1 MVGRV
6 VAQLDE
12 VLKALADPSR
22 RRIVEAIARRPQS
35 VSELTRPLSIT
46 LPAVLQH
53 LAVLERC
60 GLVETRKR
68 GRVRTCQLRPA
79 ALAPV
84 EEWLSSRREDWERRL
99 DGLAGYLGE
108 GANG

>member
-1 MVGRV
+1 VIDQV
-6 VAQLDE
+6 DE
-12 VLKALADPSR
+12 VLKALADPTR
-22 RRIVEAIARRPQS
+22 RRIVEAVARRPFS

-68 GRVRTCQLRPA
+68 GRVRTCQLRPD

-84 EEWLSSRREDWERRL
+84 EEWLSSRRHDWERRL
-99 DGLAGYLGE
+99 DDLATYLGE
-108 GANG
+108 DADG